1 MNTVL
6 VVDDEK
12 NIRETLKDVL
22 EDEGYAVFLAE
33 NGLEALNVI
42 KRNAVDAV
50 LLDLWLPEIGG
61 MDVLQTIKSEHGDLQ
76 VIIITGHGSIDTA
89 VKATKIGAFDFIEK
103 PLSID
108 RVLNVVDHAVKIS
121 GLKKDNR
128 ELRQQ
133 SEKNYYMVPGKSAA
147 FDEIESLIE
156 SCAQSNT
163 RVFIWG
169 ENGTGKEVIARK
181 IHIKSSRKNAPFVAV
196 NCAAIP
202 QTLIESELFGYRKG
216 AFTGA
221 LHDRKGK
228 FEVADT
234 GTIFLDEVAD
244 MSLEAQAKV
253 LRVLEEMQV
262 ERVGGVQPVE
272 IDVRVIAATNK
283 NITEEIRKGLFREDL
298 YYRLNVVP
306 IYVPPLR
313 KRREDIPNLIEYY
326 LQFFADENNKK
337 KKGITGEVRK
347 FLIEVYTW
355 PGNIRELKNLVER
368 LTILTTGDTIEL
380 SDVRKAV
387 PFAEAPGFSEEALE
401 EVLNTKSPGGLKAA
415 KEYFEKSFI
424 DRVLREN
431 EFNISKAARILK
443 VERSNLYKL
452 MKRLG
457 IGKRR

>member
-22 EDEGYAVFLAE
+22 EDEGYVVFLAE
-33 NGLEALNVI
+33 NGREALNVI
-42 KRNAVDAV
+42 ERNAVDAV

-61 MDVLQTIKSEHGDLQ
+61 MDVLQTIKSGNNDLQ
-76 VIIITGHGSIDTA
+76 VIIITGHGSIDAA

-108 RVLNVVDHAVKIS
+108 RVLSVVDHAIKIS
-121 GLKKDNR
+121 GLKKNNR

-133 SEKNYYMVPGKSAA
+133 SEKNYIMVPGKSKA
-147 FDEIESLIE
+147 FSEIESLIE
-156 SCAQSNT
+156 NCAQSNT

-169 ENGTGKEVIARK
+169 ENGTGKEIIARK
-181 IHIKSSRKNAPFVAV
+181 IHVKSSRKNAPFVAV

-202 QTLIESELFGYRKG
+202 QTLIESELFGFRKG

-221 LHDRKGK
+221 LQDRKGK
-228 FEVADT
+228 FEIADT

-244 MSLEAQAKV
+244 MSLQAQAKV

-262 ERVGGVQPVE
+262 ERIGGVQPVE

-283 NITEEIRKGLFREDL
+283 NITKEIRKGRFREDL

-313 KRREDIPNLIEYY
+313 DRREDIPDLIDYY

-337 KKGITGEVRK
+337 KKSITEEARK
-347 FLIEVYTW
+347 FLIEEYDW

-368 LTILTTGDTIEL
+368 LTILTMGDKIEL
-380 SDVRKAV
+380 GDVRRAV
-387 PFAEAPGFSEEALE
+387 PLSEESGFVGVQALE
-401 EVLNTKSPGGLKAA
+401 DILRIKNTGGLKAA
-415 KEYFEKSFI
+415 KKYFEKSLI

-431 EFNISKAARILK
+431 EFNISKTARILK

-457 IGKRR
+457 IGKK

>member
-22 EDEGYAVFLAE
+22 EDEGYVVLLAE
-33 NGLEALNVI
+33 NGREALNVI
-42 KRNAVDAV
+42 DGNAVDAV

-61 MDVLQTIKSEHGDLQ
+61 IEVLQTIKSDFRDLQ
-76 VIIITGHGSIDTA
+76 VIIITGHGTIDTA

-108 RVLNVVDHAVKIS
+108 RVLSVVDHAVKIT
-121 GLKKDNR
+121 GLRKDNR
-128 ELRQQ
+128 DLRQQ
-133 SEKNYYMVPGKSAA
+133 SEKNYFMVPGTSTA
-147 FDEIESLIE
+147 FSEIENLIE
-156 SCAQSNT
+156 SCARSNT

-181 IHIKSSRKNAPFVAV
+181 IHIKSSRKNGPFVAV

-221 LHDRKGK
+221 LQDRKGK
-228 FEVADT
+228 FEVADA
-234 GTIFLDEVAD
+234 GTIFLDEIAD

-262 ERVGGVQPVE
+262 ERVGGVEPVK

-283 NITEEIRKGLFREDL
+283 NITDEIRKGRFREDL

-306 IYVPPLR
+306 IHVPSLR
-313 KRREDIPNLIEYY
+313 ERREDIPALIEYY

-337 KKGITGEVRK
+337 KKGITEKARK
-347 FLIEVYTW
+347 FLIEDYPW

-368 LTILTTGDTIEL
+368 LTILTMEDTIKQ
-380 SDVRKAV
+380 SDVRRAV
-387 PFAEAPGFSEEALE
+387 GFSQAPVSTQEFEELGHIE
-401 EVLNTKSPGGLKAA
+401 ITGGLKEA
-415 KEYFEKSFI
+415 KELFEKSYV
-424 DRVLREN
+424 DKVLQEN

-457 IGKRR
+457 IGKKS